1 MFTYMV
7 LNNVIAYRA
16 IGTDTGQFP
25 HTRDTKFNNLYII
38 LYQVL
43 NQLDPLFKI
52 FKFPWR
58 YLYNTATNLAL
69 VLRQK
74 FFKIAS
80 LFVFISLNYGTVTV
94 RNTDMSSLL
103 MQVLLPRDPSTLS
116 IATFDTTF
124 DLLSTWE
131 YLVRQ
136 FWARCRASWAPRV
149 RGRTPSHRPR
159 CSQPKKGFD
168 FWIVV

>member
-1 MFTYMV
+1 M
-7 LNNVIAYRA
+7 LLLIWA
-16 IGTDTGQFP
+16 IGTDSFLTHMIQNS
-25 HTRDTKFNNLYII
+25 KNYISFFI
-38 LYQVL
+38 VL

-80 LFVFISLNYGTVTV
+80 LFVFISLKYGTVTV

-149 RGRTPSHRPR
+149 RGRTPSRRLR
-159 CSQPKKGFD
+159 CSPPKKAFD